1 MLLPRISNSEF
12 LMQFVGQT
20 DRPKDVAAART
31 FGKRFSIALSEELEL
46 IGLQAST
53 ISIRADLTKDKAKG
67 RGPGT
72 HIKLSLTA
80 AVPEATYGQF
90 IDATLAAKTRCL
102 SNLGGGSKISINAC
116 LQS

>member
-1 MLLPRISNSEF
+1 MLLPRISDSEF

-20 DRPKDVAAART
+20 NRPENVAAART
-31 FGKRFSIALSEELEL
+31 FGKRFSVALSEELEL

-53 ISIRADLTKDKAKG
+53 ISIRADLTKEKAKN
-67 RGPGT
+67 RSPGT

-80 AVPEATYGQF
+80 AVPQATYGQF

-102 SNLGGGSKISINAC
+102 SALGGAGKISINAY
-116 LQS
+116 LQC